1 MATAILSSNN
11 LDFQNTNISQVK
23 MTAYASALA
32 FSGVSS
38 ANVSVSGLDAV
49 TALSFTDGFATLS
62 NGELSGLAALSAT
75 TFTADTISDGVAT
88 LTGGNLTT
96 TGNASVNNLE
106 ASGNVSAV
114 NLTASGNVSAADV
127 VATGDVSA
135 VNFTASGDI
144 DATGDLSIT
153 NVTAVNITA
162 SGTIT
167 TSVVTGLAAP
177 SHTSDATNKAYV
189 DSIANGLYWKS
200 PVRAV
205 SLSNINLQSSSVLAD
220 GVTLIEGD
228 RVLLAGQTDP
238 LENGIY
244 TVQSDLSKIRAVDFA
259 VGFTAASS
267 AFFVQEGTAYED
279 TSFVCTNNKNGD
291 VVGTDALVFAQ
302 FSAAGMLVPG
312 DGLSR
317 EGNTLHVNVDDSTL
331 QITGD
336 ILLIKDAGVTNA
348 KLAES
353 DVTVTAGDG
362 LQNGGVV
369 SLGGSIT
376 LDVDSTVFRTSG
388 NQTAAGVKTFSD
400 TTNATDV
407 LTGAVVITGGLGVGS
422 DIYCDNL
429 HATNLH
435 ALYTISTVDVT
446 ASGNLAVVDVN
457 ATGDVSAVNVSA
469 VGVVATGDIAGVN
482 LTASGNLAVVDVNA
496 TGDVNVV
503 NVNATGDISGDNISA
518 LSFTDGT
525 ASLSGGALTGVLSVV
540 ASTITVG
547 TTTITNGVV
556 AGLDAPSQASHA
568 ANKSYVDA
576 VANGLYWKQSV
587 SAATTTAGTLSSSYQ
602 NLETIDGVVLA
613 TGDRI
618 LLKNQTSAV
627 ENGIW
632 VVSGS
637 GAPTRP
643 VDFLTASNAGSVAV
657 FVQKGT
663 VNGDMAFVCT
673 SDTPDDVVDTNALSF
688 TQFTGAGQLIAGA
701 ALSQTGNQL
710 DVVVDDSTIEV
721 SGDALRVK
729 ASGIQTS
736 HIADNAITTAKIAN
750 NAITTAKITDANITN
765 VKLANSSV
773 TVTAGDGMTSGGSV
787 ALGSSVTLAVNSTV
801 VRTTGAQSIAGI
813 KTFSDAT
820 DATSTST
827 GAIVVSG
834 GIGVTK
840 AVFAG
845 GEISALAFNATSD
858 EREKQDICDID
869 SSDLDHL
876 LEIRPVAY
884 KFREGDGRKRF
895 GVLAQDLL
903 SHDLS
908 SIVHENSTGTLS
920 VEYNSL
926 ISLLLNKVQNMHQ
939 ELESLKAK
947 ISFI

>member
-1 MATAILSSNN
+1 
-11 LDFQNTNISQVK
+11 
-23 MTAYASALA
+23 
-32 FSGVSS
+32 
-38 ANVSVSGLDAV
+38 
-49 TALSFTDGFATLS
+49 
-62 NGELSGLAALSAT
+62 
-75 TFTADTISDGVAT
+75 
-88 LTGGNLTT
+88 
-96 TGNASVNNLE
+96 
-106 ASGNVSAV
+106 V
-114 NLTASGNVSAADV
+114 NLTASGNLAVVDVNATGDVNAVGV
-127 VATGDVSA
+127 VATGDISG
-135 VNFTASGDI
+135 VN
-144 DATGDLSIT
+144 L
-153 NVTAVNITA
+153 
-162 SGTIT
+162 
-167 TSVVTGLAAP
+167 
-177 SHTSDATNKAYV
+177 
-189 DSIANGLYWKS
+189 
-200 PVRAV
+200 
-205 SLSNINLQSSSVLAD
+205 
-220 GVTLIEGD
+220 
-228 RVLLAGQTDP
+228 
-238 LENGIY
+238 
-244 TVQSDLSKIRAVDFA
+244 
-259 VGFTAASS
+259 
-267 AFFVQEGTAYED
+267 
-279 TSFVCTNNKNGD
+279 
-291 VVGTDALVFAQ
+291 
-302 FSAAGMLVPG
+302 
-312 DGLSR
+312 
-317 EGNTLHVNVDDSTL
+317 
-331 QITGD
+331 
-336 ILLIKDAGVTNA
+336 
-348 KLAES
+348 
-353 DVTVTAGDG
+353 
-362 LQNGGVV
+362 
-369 SLGGSIT
+369 
-376 LDVDSTVFRTSG
+376 
-388 NQTAAGVKTFSD
+388 
-400 TTNATDV
+400 
-407 LTGAVVITGGLGVGS
+407 
-422 DIYCDNL
+422 
-429 HATNLH
+429 
-435 ALYTISTVDVT
+435 T

-457 ATGDVSAVNVSA
+457 ATGDVSAVNVNAVEVVATGDISGVNLTASGNLAVVDVNATGDLSAVNVTASGDVNA
-469 VGVVATGDIAGVN
+469 VGVVATGDISGVNLTASGNLAVVDVNATGDLSAINVNASGDVNAVGVVATGDISGVN

-496 TGDVNVV
+496 TGDVSAVNVNAVGVVATGDISGVNLTASGNLAVVDVNATGDVSVV
-503 NVNATGDISGDNISA
+503 NVNATGDISGENISA

-525 ASLSGGALTGVLSVV
+525 ASLSGGALTGVLSVA

-547 TTTITNGVV
+547 TITITDGVV
-556 AGLDAPSQASHA
+556 AGLEAPSQASHA

-602 NLETIDGVVLA
+602 NGETIDGVVLA

-632 VVSGS
+632 VVSVS

-643 VDFLTASNAGSVAV
+643 IDFLTASNAGSVAV

-663 VNGDMAFVCT
+663 LNGDMAFVCT

-688 TQFTGAGQLIAGA
+688 TQFSGAGQLIAGA

-710 DVVVDDSTIEV
+710 DVEVDNSTIEV
-721 SGDALRVK
+721 SNDALRVK

-801 VRTTGAQSIAGI
+801 VRTTGAQSIAGV

-858 EREKQDICDID
+858 ERAKEDICDIA

-884 KFREGDGRKRF
+884 KFKEGDGRKRF
-895 GVLAQDLL
+895 GVLAQDLVT
-903 SHDLS
+903 HDLS

-926 ISLLLNKVQNMHQ
+926 VGLLLGKVQNMHQ